1 MGLDMKMKKNLTA
14 KRHALE
20 KNLSK
25 LIPVKIKVVHS
36 DNEFRLDFYVSK
48 YGFIYRKIET
58 FLCFIKTYSCLQS
71 IVFFS
76 LCYIPTSLYKQHNDA
91 GKHTNKNK
99 YNISMPIKY
108 IIDNTCKIM

>member
-71 IVFFS
+71 IVFFLFAIYLPPS
-76 LCYIPTSLYKQHNDA
+76 
-91 GKHTNKNK
+91 TNSIMTQA
-99 YNISMPIKY
+99 NI
-108 IIDNTCKIM
+108 

>member
-1 MGLDMKMKKNLTA
+1 MKKNLTA

-48 YGFIYRKIET
+48 YV
-58 FLCFIKTYSCLQS
+58 S
-71 IVFFS
+71 
-76 LCYIPTSLYKQHNDA
+76 
-91 GKHTNKNK
+91 
-99 YNISMPIKY
+99 
-108 IIDNTCKIM
+108 